1 MLRQV
6 ILLSFPSGLVTMRDA
21 LRQVTDAE
29 FSVLQFLWQAESATK
44 REITDALYPAGTD
57 SDVATVQKLL
67 QRLENKGYV
76 TRDRGGMAHIFSP
89 VFPKHEFIGLQ
100 LEAMARRLSSGSLAP
115 LVMHL
120 VEGQRLTQRERKKLR
135 ALLDADQ

>member
-1 MLRQV
+1 
-6 ILLSFPSGLVTMRDA
+6 MRDA

-29 FSVLQFLWQAESATK
+29 FTVLQFLWQAESATK
-44 REITDALYPAGTD
+44 REITNALYPAGTA

-76 TRDRGGMAHIFSP
+76 TRDRSGMTHIFAAQ
-89 VFPKHEFIGLQ
+89 FPKHEFIGLQ
-100 LEAMARRLSSGSLAP
+100 LESMARRFSGGSLAP

-120 VEGQRLTQRERKKLR
+120 VEGQRLTKGERKKLR
-135 ALLDADQ
+135 ALLDEDSGA